1 MTKFLSGTAGI
12 FLRQKFYEGVNLISF
27 FCILWYI
34 KNMRKSRVKRSRSN
48 FILPFCLTL
57 AFVLAIGFLILF
69 AYLWINPR
77 EPETLEAV
85 SGRFQLVEE
94 EMPAE
99 AQIQE
104 IVEENEKYGDI
115 LKDAAY
121 MAEHNIYAKEAASK
135 DSVTITFAGD
145 ILFDPNYSIMA
156 SLVQSGGNIANGI
169 APDVIAEMKSADIM
183 MLNNEFPYSDRGT
196 PTPEKQFTFRAAPSS
211 VSYLNDLGV
220 DIVSLA
226 NNHAYDY
233 GEEALLDTL
242 QILKDANIPYV
253 GAGANAQ
260 EASAPVY
267 FIINNLKIAFVS
279 ATQIERLDNPDT
291 KEATDV
297 SPGVFRCW
305 NGEKLMQK
313 VKEAKAESDFVIVY
327 VHWGTENQEET
338 DWAQNQ
344 QAAELAEAGADLIIG
359 DHPHVLQKIEIVN
372 GVPVIYSLG
381 NFWFNSR
388 VIDTGMVKVTLSEQG
403 LQSFQFIPCQ
413 QSNCKTTLLS
423 GEEKE
428 RVLGEMRR
436 MSEGVQIDT
445 EGYVVLPPK

>member
-1 MTKFLSGTAGI
+1 
-12 FLRQKFYEGVNLISF
+12 
-27 FCILWYI
+27 
-34 KNMRKSRVKRSRSN
+34 MRKRKSKKKKSN
-48 FILPFCLTL
+48 FILPFCITL
-57 AFVLAIGFLILF
+57 AFVLLIGIFSLF
-69 AYLWINPR
+69 AYLWLVPR
-77 EPETLEAV
+77 ESESIETI
-85 SGRFQLVEE
+85 SGHFQLVEE
-94 EMPAE
+94 GTATVQEPVE
-99 AQIQE
+99 TQIQE
-104 IVEENEKYGDI
+104 IVEENKKYKDI
-115 LKDAAY
+115 LQDAAY
-121 MAEHNIYAKEAASK
+121 MAEHNIYAKEAVEA

-145 ILFDPNYSIMA
+145 ILFDSNYSIMA
-156 SLVQSGGNIANGI
+156 TLLQNGGNIESGI

-183 MLNNEFPYSDRGT
+183 MLNNEFPYSDRGE
-196 PTPEKQFTFRAAPSS
+196 PLPEKQFTFRAAPSA

-233 GEEALLDTL
+233 GEDALVDTL
-242 QILKDANIPYV
+242 QLLKEANMPYI
-253 GAGANAQ
+253 GAGMNAQ

-267 FIINNLKIAFVS
+267 FIVNNLKIAFLS

-291 KEATDV
+291 KAATDT

-305 NGEKLMQK
+305 NGDKLMQK

-338 DWAQNQ
+338 DWAQNK
-344 QAAELAEAGADLIIG
+344 QAAELVEAGADLIIG
-359 DHPHVLQKIEIVN
+359 DHPHVLQRIEIIN

-388 VIDTGMVKVTLSEQG
+388 TMDSCMVKVTLTEAG
-403 LQSFQFIPCQ
+403 LQSFQFIPCL
-413 QSNCKTTLLS
+413 QSSCRTTLLS

-436 MSEGVQIDT
+436 MSEGVQIDA
-445 EGYVVLPPK
+445 EGYVVLP